1 MNLRYISTLVI
12 FSLILNISL
21 IFAQNNKNTLTSHID
36 NSDSTLVQSVNIF
49 VNDWHSL
56 ASNADLGYFDKIAD
70 NGIYIGTDATELW
83 NKDEFF
89 QWSKKYFERGNAWSF
104 TTIERNVYFSNDKQY
119 AWFNELLETSMGV
132 CRASGVLHRNNMS
145 WKIEHY
151 HLSVTIPNK
160 NIEEVKKV
168 ISKE

>member
-1 MNLRYISTLVI
+1 MNLRYISTLVA

-21 IFAQNNKNTLTSHID
+21 IIAQNNKNSLSSHID
-36 NSDSTLVQSVNIF
+36 NIDSTLVQSVNNF
-49 VNDWHSL
+49 VDDWHSL
-56 ASNADLGYFDKIAD
+56 ASNADLSYFDKIAD

-83 NKDEFF
+83 NKEEFI
-89 QWSKKYFERGNAWSF
+89 QWSRKYFKRGNAWSF
-104 TTIERNVYFSNDKQY
+104 DTIERNVYFSKDKQY
-119 AWFNELLETSMGV
+119 AWFDELLYTSMGV
-132 CRASGVLHRNNMS
+132 CRASGVLHKDNIS

-151 HLSVTIPNK
+151 HLSITIPNE